1 MEYTITFKVVM
12 TKKVSQADLEDA
24 LDHLVF
30 DLDKHPAA
38 FGGKWFLV
46 KVEKK

>member
-24 LDHLVF
+24 LIHMVL
-30 DLDKHPAA
+30 DLEKHPAA
-38 FGGKWFLV
+38 FGGKWVFV